1 VSGAPGSTAQRSR
14 IFFFGAVGPSMADVV
29 AIIPAR
35 YASTRLPGKPL
46 ADIAGRPMIQ
56 HVYERAARARGVAR
70 ALVATD
76 DERIADAV
84 RAFGGDL
91 VMTGTH
97 ATGTDRLAEVAR
109 GLDADVLVNVQGDLP
124 LLDPDTIAAC
134 VAVFQDDATLEMA
147 SLMTPIRDDAEYRNP
162 NVVKVVTRADGCALY
177 FSRSPLPYWRGDRG
191 AALFGRRHIGLYA
204 YRRDALLTLAA
215 APRSALECAEEL
227 EQLRALERGMRIRMI
242 EVDSAPPEVDT
253 AEDLERV
260 RRLVEGQR

>member
-1 VSGAPGSTAQRSR
+1 MIAPRSAR
-14 IFFFGAVGPSMADVV
+14 VV

-46 ADIAGRPMIQ
+46 APIAGKPMIQ
-56 HVYERAARARGVAR
+56 HVYERTARAAGVAR
-70 ALVATD
+70 TLVATD
-76 DERIADAV
+76 DERIAEAV

-109 GLDADVLVNVQGDLP
+109 GLDAEILVNVQGDLP
-124 LLDPDTIAAC
+124 LIDPTALASC
-134 VAVFQDDATLEMA
+134 VAAFEADATVEMA
-147 SLMTPIRDDAEYRNP
+147 SLMTPIRDDAEFRSP
-162 NVVKVVTRADGCALY
+162 HVVKVVTGADGCALY
-177 FSRSPLPYWRGDRG
+177 FSRSPLPYWRGARADD
-191 AALFGRRHIGLYA
+191 APLGRRHIGLYA
-204 YRRDALLTLAA
+204 YRRTALLMLASS
-215 APRSALECAEEL
+215 PRSPLERAEEL

-253 AEDLERV
+253 PEDLERV

>member
-1 VSGAPGSTAQRSR
+1 MIAPGSSA
-14 IFFFGAVGPSMADVV
+14 ADVV

-46 ADIAGRPMIQ
+46 ASIAGRPMIQ
-56 HVYERAARARGVAR
+56 HVYERTARAAGVAR
-70 ALVATD
+70 TLVATD
-76 DERIADAV
+76 DARIAEAV
-84 RAFGGDL
+84 RAFGGDV
-91 VMTGTH
+91 VMTGEH

-109 GLDADVLVNVQGDLP
+109 GLEASIVVNVQGDLP
-124 LLDPDTIAAC
+124 LLDPTTLSAC
-134 VAVFQDDATLEMA
+134 VAVFRDRPDVQMA
-147 SLMTPIRDDAEYRNP
+147 SVMTPIRDEDEFLRP
-162 NVVKVVTRADGCALY
+162 HVVKVVTDADGCALY
-177 FSRSPLPYWRGDRG
+177 FSRSPLPYWRGARAG
-191 AALFGRRHIGLYA
+191 APFGRRHIGLYA
-204 YRRDALLTLAA
+204 YRRTALLSLAA

>member
-1 VSGAPGSTAQRSR
+1 MIAPGSTR
-14 IFFFGAVGPSMADVV
+14 VV

-35 YASTRLPGKPL
+35 FASTRLPGKPL
-46 ADIAGRPMIQ
+46 ASIGGKPMIQ
-56 HVYERAARARGVAR
+56 HVYERTARAAGVATT
-70 ALVATD
+70 LVATD
-76 DERIADAV
+76 DERIAGVV
-84 RAFGGDL
+84 RAFGGDV

-109 GLDADVLVNVQGDLP
+109 GIDAEVLVNVQGDLP
-124 LLDPDTIAAC
+124 LIDPTVLSAC
-134 VAVFQDDATLEMA
+134 VAVFDGDPTLEMA
-147 SLMTPIRDDAEYRNP
+147 SVMTPIWDEAEYQSP
-162 NVVKVVTRADGCALY
+162 HVVKVVCGADECALY
-177 FSRSPLPYWRGDRG
+177 FSRSPLPHWRGIRDPH
-191 AALFGRRHIGLYA
+191 APLGRRHIGLYA

-215 APRSALECAEEL
+215 APRSPLERAEEL

>member
-1 VSGAPGSTAQRSR
+1 
-14 IFFFGAVGPSMADVV
+14 MADVV

-46 ADIAGRPMIQ
+46 AEIAGRPMIQ

-70 ALVATD
+70 TLVATD
-76 DERIADAV
+76 DARIAAAV
-84 RAFGGDL
+84 RAFGGHL
-91 VMTGTH
+91 VMTGVH

-109 GLDADVLVNVQGDLP
+109 GLHADVVVNVQGDLP
-124 LLDPDTIAAC
+124 LLDPDTLSAC
-134 VAVFQDDATLEMA
+134 VAVFHDDPRLEMA
-147 SLMTPIRDDAEYRNP
+147 SVMTPIRDEAEFRSP
-162 NVVKVVTRADGCALY
+162 HVVKVVTGADGCALY
-177 FSRSPLPYWRGDRG
+177 FSRSPLPFWRGERG
-191 AALFGRRHIGLYA
+191 ALPFGRRHIGLYA

-260 RRLVEGQR
+260 RRLVEDQR

>member
-1 VSGAPGSTAQRSR
+1 MSE
-14 IFFFGAVGPSMADVV
+14 VV

-46 ADIAGRPMIQ
+46 AQIGGKPMIQ
-56 HVYERAARARGVAR
+56 HVYERASAAVGVAR
-70 ALVATD
+70 TLIATD
-76 DERIADAV
+76 DERIAAAV

-109 GLDADVLVNVQGDLP
+109 SLTAAIVVNVQGDLP
-124 LLDPDTIAAC
+124 LLDPAALAAC
-134 VAVFQDDATLEMA
+134 VGAFGADPALEMA
-147 SLMTPIRDDAEYRNP
+147 SLMTPIRDEAEFRNP
-162 NVVKVVTRADGCALY
+162 NVVKVVTGDDGCALY
-177 FSRSPLPYWRGDRG
+177 FSRSPLPFWRGARD
-191 AALFGRRHIGLYA
+191 AQAFGHRHIGLYA
-204 YRRDALLTLAA
+204 YRRDVLLTLAA

-227 EQLRALERGMRIRMI
+227 EQLRALQRGVRIRMV

-260 RRLVEGQR
+260 RRLVEGKQ